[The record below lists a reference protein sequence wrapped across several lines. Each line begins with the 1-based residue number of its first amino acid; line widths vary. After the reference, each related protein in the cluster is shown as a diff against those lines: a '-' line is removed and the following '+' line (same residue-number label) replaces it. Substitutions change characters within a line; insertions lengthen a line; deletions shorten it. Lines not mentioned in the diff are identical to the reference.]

1 MRCYHTVL
9 LAVRG
14 GQPVERNYIG
24 VDLHKAFFQACAVTS
39 TGERLWEGRFARSG
53 DGIVAFAAQQVRG
66 ARVAVEAMG
75 PTWAFVDALQPLEV
89 EVCVVD
95 PRKTKLKAGFAA
107 KTDRLDAR
115 RLADALRRDSVTTVY
130 IPPPPVRDLR
140 ERCRGRHHLV
150 RVRAK
155 LVQVIRALLLR
166 QDGGEPPVTCL
177 YSPRGLT
184 WLDTVALPG
193 AAGTALQRL
202 TQGLRHMDAL
212 ARAAQSDVIAHAE
225 TDPIAQALTTMVG
238 IGPILALTLRAE
250 IGDITRFARWPQ
262 LASYA
267 GLVPRVEAS
276 AGKVWRGRITRE
288 GSPWLRW
295 ALVEAAIHAMNRP
308 DRTGRWARQ
317 LAVRKSVCPARTA
330 LARVL
335 CRDIFRVWHAA
346 EGRSVIV

>member
-1 MRCYHTVL
+1 M
-9 LAVRG
+9 
-14 GQPVERNYIG
+14 ERNYIG

-39 TGERLWEGRFARSG
+39 TGERLWEDRFPRTREGIAAFGAR
-53 DGIVAFAAQQVRG
+53 QVQG

-75 PTWAFVDALQPLEV
+75 PTWAFVDALQSFEV
-89 EVCVVD
+89 DICVVD
-95 PRKTKLKAGFAA
+95 PRKTKLKAGYAA

-115 RLADALRRDSVTTVY
+115 RLADALRRDSVTAIY
-130 IPPPPVRDLR
+130 IPPPAVRDLR
-140 ERCRGRHHLV
+140 ELCRGRHHLV

-166 QDGGEPPVTCL
+166 QDGGAPPVTCL
-177 YSPRGLT
+177 YSPRGLA
-184 WLDTVALPG
+184 WLDEVPLSG
-193 AAGTALQRL
+193 AAGIALQRL
-202 TQGLRHMDAL
+202 TAALRSVDTL
-212 ARAAQSDVIAHAE
+212 ARAAQADVIAQAAV
-225 TDPIAQALTTMVG
+225 DPIAQALTAMVG

-250 IGDITRFARWPQ
+250 IGAITRFARWPQ

-276 AGKVWRGRITRE
+276 GGKMWRGAITRE

-317 LAVRKSVCPARTA
+317 LAVRKSVCPARVA

-335 CRDIFRVWHAA
+335 CRDIYRTWHTA
-346 EGRSVIV
+346 EAHL